1 MQPIR
6 ICQLVTELRPG
17 GAERCVYELATRLD
31 REKFDVQVA
40 ALRGGAVAE
49 ELRSAGVKVHV
60 LDVGGKWSLAL
71 PGKLRRL
78 AAMLRDEGIELLHT
92 HLFHADLAGRLA
104 MRKGGVRHLVHTVHV
119 AEKRWRPWQFAFAR
133 WMKRRCERIVCVSP
147 SVKQWHAQ
155 QSGLADDC
163 YEVIANGIDADA
175 FARDEAA
182 RRKLREDWRA
192 GDEDVVAA
200 FVGRLDR
207 QKGADVLLATIERL
221 AGEGQRIKFVIAGD
235 GPQRPMVEQFCST
248 QAGEACQYLGHVG
261 NVNAVLSAADM
272 FILPSRWEGWPLALG
287 EAMAAG
293 LACVGTEV
301 AGIQDVLTD
310 GQTGLVVDGENPE
323 QLAAAV
329 GRLAAD
335 AALREY
341 LGGCASE
348 LIGGE
353 FSIEANVKRHEELYL
368 RVTGGGAT

>member
-1 MQPIR
+1 
-6 ICQLVTELRPG
+6 
-17 GAERCVYELATRLD
+17 VYELATRLD

-49 ELRSAGVKVHV
+49 ELRAAGVKVHV

-78 AAMLRDEGIELLHT
+78 TEMLRDEGIELLHT

-104 MRKGGVRHLVHTVHV
+104 MRKAGVGHLVHTVHV

-133 WMKRRCERIVCVSP
+133 WMRRRCDRIVCVSP
-147 SVKQWHAQ
+147 SVKQWHAER
-155 QSGLADDC
+155 SGLAGDC
-163 YEVIANGIDADA
+163 YEVIANGIDVDA
-175 FARDEAA
+175 FSRDDVA
-182 RRKLREDWRA
+182 RRKLREDWGV

-207 QKGADVLLATIERL
+207 QKGVDVLVAAIERL
-221 AGEGQRIKFVIAGD
+221 AGQEGRIKFIIAGD
-235 GPQRPMVEQFCST
+235 GPQRPMVEEFC
-248 QAGEACQYLGHVG
+248 QAAAGEACEYLGHVG
-261 NVNAVLSAADM
+261 NIRALLSAADM

-293 LACVGTEV
+293 LACVGTNV
-301 AGIQDVLTD
+301 AGIRDVLTD

-323 QLAAAV
+323 ALAAAA

-335 AALREY
+335 AGLRDR
-341 LGGCASE
+341 LGGSAAE
-348 LIGGE
+348 LIRSE
-353 FSIEANVKRHEELYL
+353 FSIETNVKRHEELYL
-368 RVTGGGAT
+368 RVVGRDAT